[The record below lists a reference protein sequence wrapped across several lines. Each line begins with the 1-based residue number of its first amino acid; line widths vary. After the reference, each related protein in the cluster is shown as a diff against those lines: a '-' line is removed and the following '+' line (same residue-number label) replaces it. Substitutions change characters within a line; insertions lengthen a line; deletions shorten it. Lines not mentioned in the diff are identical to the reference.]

1 MDICRSIISLVLVLA
16 ITLSAEAGV
25 GAQDKSSALK
35 LRTVVIDPGHG
46 GKDPGCVSKDRRTYE
61 KNLTLSIA
69 KLFGQK
75 IKDAYPDVKVYY
87 TRTTDKYLTLN
98 ERSDIANRNG
108 ADLFVSI
115 HINANDKISP
125 NGFSGHIFG
134 RASGKD
140 ADLFSLNMDVCR
152 RENSVI
158 LLEEDYSTKYQGFDP
173 NDPESFIFF
182 NLLQSAYYEQSL
194 QFAAEFDKAMCGGPI
209 RTSRGVSQDPFYV
222 LWKTTMPSV
231 LVELGFISNAADL
244 KVLTSAS
251 GREQIATRLFNAFSE
266 FKRKYDGSLDYNVS
280 REKAEAPSCDARDG
294 VSFTGVHQGSQ
305 AGVPSGDGRTGT
317 RTGVPS
323 GEVRYG
329 VQVLVSGKKLGS
341 SDKAFKGYEASAYP
355 SGNIYKYVI
364 GECGSLSEARNFHA
378 RVKGR
383 FPDSFVVKVMD
394 GVVSRP

>member
-1 MDICRSIISLVLVLA
+1 
-16 ITLSAEAGV
+16 
-25 GAQDKSSALK
+25 
-35 LRTVVIDPGHG
+35 
-46 GKDPGCVSKDRRTYE
+46 
-61 KNLTLSIA
+61 
-69 KLFGQK
+69 
-75 IKDAYPDVKVYY
+75 
-87 TRTTDKYLTLN
+87 
-98 ERSDIANRNG
+98 
-108 ADLFVSI
+108 
-115 HINANDKISP
+115 
-125 NGFSGHIFG
+125 
-134 RASGKD
+134 
-140 ADLFSLNMDVCR
+140 
-152 RENSVI
+152 
-158 LLEEDYSTKYQGFDP
+158 
-173 NDPESFIFF
+173 
-182 NLLQSAYYEQSL
+182 
-194 QFAAEFDKAMCGGPI
+194 MCGGPI

-244 KVLTSAS
+244 KVLTSTS

-266 FKRKYDGSLDYNVS
+266 FKRKYDGSLDYNVA

-294 VSFTGVHQGSQ
+294 ASSTGVHQGSQ
-305 AGVPSGDGRTGT
+305 A
-317 RTGVPS
+317 GVPS